1 MPRSKRSTRAPF
13 TIFRSAAE
21 EAHSKV
27 EQDNWDNEGGHM
39 RSTVRTRP
47 KILTEVSP

>member
-1 MPRSKRSTRAPF
+1 MPPSKRPTRAPF

-27 EQDNWDNEGGHM
+27 EQESWDNEGGRM
-39 RSTVRTRP
+39 T
-47 KILTEVSP
+47 KILAGASS